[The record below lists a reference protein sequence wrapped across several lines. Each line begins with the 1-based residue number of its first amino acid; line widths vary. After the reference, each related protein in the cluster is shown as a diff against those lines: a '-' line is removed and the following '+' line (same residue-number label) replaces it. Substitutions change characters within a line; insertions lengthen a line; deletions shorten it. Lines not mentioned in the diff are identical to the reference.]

1 MGVSEP
7 FIRRPIAT
15 SLLGIA
21 LLIGGLLGYFAL
33 PVSALPQVDFPT
45 VQVTT
50 QLPGASPDVIA
61 SLITAPLE
69 RQLGQI
75 PSLSAMNST
84 SSFGVSQISL
94 QFDLNRDIDGATQD
108 VQAAINAA
116 AGVLPKTLPYPPT
129 YAKVNPADA
138 PVMTLALRSDTISLR
153 AMSDI
158 ADTLLAQR
166 LSQISGVGRVSV
178 LGGLKPAVRIQADLA
193 RLAAYGIAMEDLRTA
208 IASANVSGPKGSLDG
223 AQQSYIIAA
232 NDQIAAADAY
242 KPVIIAYR
250 NGSPVTIADVAQ
262 IVDGLENDRT
272 GGWYQ
277 GSPAVIIDIQRQPGA
292 NVIDVVSQ
300 IRAEIPKVQRAIPAG
315 VNLTIVSDR
324 TVTIRASVRDVQFTL
339 ILSVVL
345 VTLVVLLFLRSLRA
359 TLIAG
364 VALPL
369 SLITSFG
376 IMYFAG
382 FSLDNL
388 SLMALTIGTGFVV
401 DDAIVMIENIVRHM
415 ENGDSAMEASL
426 KGASEIGFTVIS
438 LTVSLIAVFIPL
450 LFMSGLVGRMFREFA
465 LTLTIAVV
473 TSAVVSLTLTPMM
486 CSRLLKHAHEE
497 LAVPG
502 LAAVSR
508 FIDRTVG
515 FYHRTLL
522 WVLERQRA
530 TLVVTFA
537 TLIATL
543 ALYVVAP
550 KGFLPLQDTASITAV
565 TEAGPDVSFAEM
577 QKRQAEA
584 ADAIKADPDV
594 TGVVSV
600 IGAGS
605 VNPTTNVGRL
615 VMTLKPRGER
625 RDDVSV
631 VITRLKE
638 RVAAIPGMTIY
649 FQPVQ
654 DVQISTQSSRSQYQ
668 YTLTG
673 TDAALVS
680 EWARKLVAEMRR
692 DPLFRDVSSE
702 AQEGGLRAQLT
713 VDRTR
718 AGQLGVS
725 LQGITDTLNDAF
737 AQRQISTIYG
747 QANQYRVVL
756 EALPMYQRD
765 PSILSKLY
773 LPGAASA
780 TAGAPNAQVPLSAVA
795 TLTRTTAPLAI
806 SHQAQFPSIS
816 LSFNLAPGAALG
828 DAVEAVKTIETRIE
842 MPNSIV
848 GVYAGDAAEF
858 AKALAGQPWL
868 LLAAVIT
875 IYIVLGVLYES
886 YIHPIT
892 ILSTLPSA
900 GVGAILALMLCG
912 QDLSVI
918 GLIGIILLM
927 GHRQEE
933 RDHDDRLRARGR
945 ARAGDVA
952 ERGDRTGLSA
962 ALPSDHDD
970 DAGRPVRCAAAGDR
984 ERHRRRAAL
993 PTRHLHY
1000 RRPAAQ
1006 PIAHALHHAGDLSRP
1021 RPHQPP
1027 PRAGAAAGRI
1037 RRSAR
1042 RGRDRGDAV
1051 MASIS
1056 EPFIRRPVA
1065 TTLLSIGLFLLGIVA
1080 YEFLPVASVPN
1091 IDFSR
1096 HLRLGQPSWRRPVRH
1111 GRDGCLAAGAAARR
1125 DRGHQP
1131 DHLDFVTRHDQHPAP
1146 VRHRPQRRQSRP
1158 RRAGGNQCVAGRPAE
1173 RFADAAALPQGEH
1186 RRRAGLRAGADLE
1199 DAVRQRGLRRRRHRA
1214 GAAHLAGAG
1223 GGQCDDLGCRPAGG
1237 QDSAQSCR
1245 AVQCR
1250 HRHRRRANC
1259 DYQRQPARSGRH
1271 LQRRAPERDAVA
1283 QQADADGE
1291 RVPRHRHQEREGQ
1304 FRPALRCCRH
1314 RGLRP

>member
-1 MGVSEP
+1 MSVSEP

-15 SLLGIA
+15 SLLGVA
-21 LLIGGLLGYFAL
+21 LLIGGALGYWAL

-75 PSLSAMNST
+75 PSLSSMNST

-138 PVMTLALRSDTISLR
+138 PVMTLALTSETVSLR
-153 AMSDI
+153 ALSDL
-158 ADTLLAQR
+158 ADTILGQR
-166 LSQISGVGRVSV
+166 LSQISGVGRVAV
-178 LGGLKPAVRIQADLA
+178 LGGLKPAVRVQADLA
-193 RLAAYGIAMEDLRTA
+193 RLAAYGIAMEDLRNA
-208 IASANVSGPKGSLDG
+208 IAGANVSGPKGSLDG
-223 AQQSYIIAA
+223 AQQAYTIAA

-242 KPVIIAYR
+242 KPIIIAYR
-250 NGSPVTIADVAQ
+250 NGSPATIGDIAV

-277 GSPAVIIDIQRQPGA
+277 GTPAVIIDIQRQPGA
-292 NVIDVVSQ
+292 NVINVVRQ
-300 IRAEIPKVQRAIPAG
+300 IRAEIPRLQRAIPAG
-315 VNLTIVSDR
+315 VNLNVVSDR

-339 ILSVVL
+339 VLSVVL

-376 IMYFAG
+376 IMYFSN

-415 ENGDSAMEASL
+415 ENGETAMQAAL
-426 KGASEIGFTVIS
+426 RGASEIGFTVIS

-473 TSAVVSLTLTPMM
+473 TSAIVSLTLTPMM
-486 CSRLLKHAHEE
+486 CSRMLKHDGEE
-497 LAVPG
+497 FAVPG
-502 LAAVSR
+502 LTAISR
-508 FIDRTVG
+508 GIDGMVEFYRT
-515 FYHRTLL
+515 TLL
-522 WVLERQRA
+522 WVLRHQRA
-530 TLVVTFA
+530 TMVVTLATLVA
-537 TLIATL
+537 TLI
-543 ALYVVAP
+543 LYVVAP
-550 KGFLPLQDTASITAV
+550 KGFLPLQDTASVIAV

-577 QKRQAEA
+577 RSRQTQA

-594 TGVVSV
+594 IGVVSV

-605 VNPTTNVGRL
+605 VNPTTNVGHL
-615 VMTLKPRGER
+615 AMTLKPRDER

-631 VITRLKE
+631 VVARLKQ
-638 RVAAIPGMTIY
+638 RVASIPGMTIY

-654 DVQISTQSSRSQYQ
+654 DVQIGTQSSRSQYQ

-673 TDAALVS
+673 TDSDLLTL
-680 EWARKLVAEMRR
+680 WAKKLVAELRR

-702 AQEGGLRAQLT
+702 AEEGGLRAALNI
-713 VDRTR
+713 DRQR

-725 LQGITDTLNDAF
+725 LQVVTDTLNDAF

-773 LPGAASA
+773 VPGAAIVGSP
-780 TAGAPNAQVPLSAVA
+780 AGQVPLSAIA
-795 TLTRTTAPLAI
+795 TLTRTTAPLAV
-806 SHQAQFPSIS
+806 SHQAQFPAVT

-828 DAVEAVKTIETRIE
+828 NAVDAVKSIEGRIG
-842 MPNSIV
+842 MPGSIV
-848 GVYAGDAAEF
+848 GIYAGDAAEF
-858 AKALAGQPWL
+858 AKSLAGQPWL
-868 LLAAVIT
+868 ILAATVT

-900 GVGAILALMLCG
+900 GVGAILALMLFG

-927 GHRQEE
+927 GIVKKNAIIMIDFALEAERRQGMAASDAIVQACLLRFRPIMMTTLAALFGALPLAVQSGAGAEL
-933 RDHDDRLRARGR
+933 RFPLGISIIGGLLLSQLLTLYTTPVIYLALDRVNRRIGKAMPPVGTELPPS
-945 ARAGDVA
+945 ARA
-952 ERGDRTGLSA
+952 
-962 ALPSDHDD
+962 
-970 DAGRPVRCAAAGDR
+970 
-984 ERHRRRAAL
+984 
-993 PTRHLHY
+993 
-1000 RRPAAQ
+1000 
-1006 PIAHALHHAGDLSRP
+1006 
-1021 RPHQPP
+1021 
-1027 PRAGAAAGRI
+1027 
-1037 RRSAR
+1037 
-1042 RGRDRGDAV
+1042 
-1051 MASIS
+1051 S
-1056 EPFIRRPVA
+1056 EGMP
-1065 TTLLSIGLFLLGIVA
+1065 
-1080 YEFLPVASVPN
+1080 
-1091 IDFSR
+1091 
-1096 HLRLGQPSWRRPVRH
+1096 
-1111 GRDGCLAAGAAARR
+1111 
-1125 DRGHQP
+1125 
-1131 DHLDFVTRHDQHPAP
+1131 
-1146 VRHRPQRRQSRP
+1146 
-1158 RRAGGNQCVAGRPAE
+1158 
-1173 RFADAAALPQGEH
+1173 
-1186 RRRAGLRAGADLE
+1186 
-1199 DAVRQRGLRRRRHRA
+1199 
-1214 GAAHLAGAG
+1214 
-1223 GGQCDDLGCRPAGG
+1223 
-1237 QDSAQSCR
+1237 
-1245 AVQCR
+1245 
-1250 HRHRRRANC
+1250 
-1259 DYQRQPARSGRH
+1259 
-1271 LQRRAPERDAVA
+1271 
-1283 QQADADGE
+1283 
-1291 RVPRHRHQEREGQ
+1291 
-1304 FRPALRCCRH
+1304 
-1314 RGLRP
+1314 

>member
-1 MGVSEP
+1 MSVSEP

-21 LLIGGLLGYFAL
+21 LMIGGALGYWAL

-75 PSLSAMNST
+75 PSLSTMQST

-116 AGVLPKTLPYPPT
+116 AGILPKNLPYPPT

-138 PVMTLALRSDTISLR
+138 PVMTLALTSETISLR

-158 ADTLLAQR
+158 ADTILGQR
-166 LSQISGVGRVSV
+166 LSQISGVGRVAV
-178 LGGLKPAVRIQADLA
+178 LGGLKPAVRVQADLA
-193 RLAAYGIAMEDLRTA
+193 RLAAYGIAMEDLRSA
-208 IASANVSGPKGSLDG
+208 IAGANVSGPKGSLDG
-223 AQQSYIIAA
+223 AQQSYTIAA

-242 KPVIIAYR
+242 KPIIIAYR
-250 NGSPVTIADVAQ
+250 NGNPVTIGDVAQ

-277 GSPAVIIDIQRQPGA
+277 GTPAVIIDIQRQPGA

-345 VTLVVLLFLRSLRA
+345 VTL
-359 TLIAG
+359 
-364 VALPL
+364 
-369 SLITSFG
+369 
-376 IMYFAG
+376 
-382 FSLDNL
+382 
-388 SLMALTIGTGFVV
+388 MALSIGTGFVV

-415 ENGDSAMEASL
+415 EDGESVMEASL

-486 CSRLLKHAHEE
+486 CSRLLKHVGEE
-497 LAVPG
+497 MTVPG
-502 LAAVSR
+502 LAVVSR
-508 FIDRTVG
+508 FIDRMVA

-522 WVLERQRA
+522 WVLQRQRA
-530 TLVVTFA
+530 TMLLTFA
-537 TLIATL
+537 TIALTL
-543 ALYVVAP
+543 FMYVMAP

-577 QKRQAEA
+577 QSRQMTA
-584 ADAIKADPDV
+584 AAAIQADPDV
-594 TGVVSV
+594 IGVVSV
-600 IGAGS
+600 IGAGA

-625 RDDVSV
+625 RDDVSA
-631 VITRLKE
+631 VITRLKQ
-638 RVAAIPGMTIY
+638 RTASIPGMTIY

-680 EWARKLVAEMRR
+680 LWANNLVAELRK

-702 AQEGGLRAQLT
+702 AQDRGLRAALDINRQ
-713 VDRTR
+713 R

-725 LQGITDTLNDAF
+725 IQGVNDTLNDAF

-756 EALPMYQRD
+756 EAMPVYQRD
-765 PSILSKLY
+765 PSILAKLY
-773 LPGAASA
+773 VPGAL
-780 TAGAPNAQVPLSAVA
+780 GAQVPLSAVA

-806 SHQAQFPSIS
+806 SHQAQFPAIS
-816 LSFNLAPGAALG
+816 LSFNLSPGESLG
-828 DAVEAVKTIETRIE
+828 NAVEEVKRIETRIG
-842 MPNSIV
+842 MPTSIV
-848 GVYAGDAAEF
+848 GMFSGDAAEF
-858 AKALAGQPWL
+858 SKSLAGQPWL
-868 LLAAVIT
+868 ILAAIVT
-875 IYIVLGVLYES
+875 IYIVLGVLHES

-912 QDLSVI
+912 EDLSVI

-927 GHRQEE
+927 GIVKKNAIMMIDFALEAERNQGMSPQEAIVQACLLRFRPIMMTTLAALFGALPLAIE
-933 RDHDDRLRARGR
+933 SGTGAELRFPLGISIIGGLLLSQLLTLYTTPVIYLALDRLNRKIEKAVPEPGPH
-945 ARAGDVA
+945 G
-952 ERGDRTGLSA
+952 
-962 ALPSDHDD
+962 P
-970 DAGRPVRCAAAGDR
+970 PV
-984 ERHRRRAAL
+984 
-993 PTRHLHY
+993 
-1000 RRPAAQ
+1000 
-1006 PIAHALHHAGDLSRP
+1006 
-1021 RPHQPP
+1021 
-1027 PRAGAAAGRI
+1027 AGA
-1037 RRSAR
+1037 
-1042 RGRDRGDAV
+1042 
-1051 MASIS
+1051 
-1056 EPFIRRPVA
+1056 
-1065 TTLLSIGLFLLGIVA
+1065 T
-1080 YEFLPVASVPN
+1080 
-1091 IDFSR
+1091 
-1096 HLRLGQPSWRRPVRH
+1096 
-1111 GRDGCLAAGAAARR
+1111 
-1125 DRGHQP
+1125 
-1131 DHLDFVTRHDQHPAP
+1131 
-1146 VRHRPQRRQSRP
+1146 
-1158 RRAGGNQCVAGRPAE
+1158 
-1173 RFADAAALPQGEH
+1173 
-1186 RRRAGLRAGADLE
+1186 
-1199 DAVRQRGLRRRRHRA
+1199 
-1214 GAAHLAGAG
+1214 
-1223 GGQCDDLGCRPAGG
+1223 
-1237 QDSAQSCR
+1237 
-1245 AVQCR
+1245 
-1250 HRHRRRANC
+1250 
-1259 DYQRQPARSGRH
+1259 
-1271 LQRRAPERDAVA
+1271 
-1283 QQADADGE
+1283 
-1291 RVPRHRHQEREGQ
+1291 EGMQ
-1304 FRPALRCCRH
+1304 
-1314 RGLRP
+1314 

>member
-1 MGVSEP
+1 M
-7 FIRRPIAT
+7 
-15 SLLGIA
+15 
-21 LLIGGLLGYFAL
+21 
-33 PVSALPQVDFPT
+33 
-45 VQVTT
+45 QVTT

-75 PSLSAMNST
+75 PSLSSMNST

-138 PVMTLALRSDTISLR
+138 PVLTLALTSETISLR
-153 AMSDI
+153 AMSDL
-158 ADTLLAQR
+158 ADTILAQR

-178 LGGLKPAVRIQADLA
+178 LGGLKPAVRVQADLA
-193 RLAAYGIAMEDLRTA
+193 RLAAYGIAMEDLRNA
-208 IASANVSGPKGSLDG
+208 IAGANVSGPKGSLDG
-223 AQQSYIIAA
+223 AQQAYTIAA

-242 KPVIIAYR
+242 KPIIIAYR
-250 NGSPVTIADVAQ
+250 NGAPVTIGDVAQ

-277 GSPAVIIDIQRQPGA
+277 GTPAVIIDIQRQPGA
-292 NVIDVVSQ
+292 NVIEVVRQ
-300 IRAEIPKVQRAIPAG
+300 IRAEIPKLQRAIPAG
-315 VNLTIVSDR
+315 VNLNVVSDR
-324 TVTIRASVRDVQFTL
+324 TDTIRASVHDVQFTL
-339 ILSVVL
+339 VLSVVL

-376 IMYFAG
+376 IMYFSGLQPRQSVADG
-382 FSLDNL
+382 
-388 SLMALTIGTGFVV
+388 A
-401 DDAIVMIENIVRHM
+401 DDRHRLRGRRRHRDDR
-415 ENGDSAMEASL
+415 EHRPPHGERRNPRWQASL
-426 KGASEIGFTVIS
+426 RGASEIGFTVIS

-473 TSAVVSLTLTPMM
+473 TSAIVSLTLTPMM
-486 CSRLLKHAHEE
+486 CSRLLKHAGEE
-497 LAVPG
+497 MVVPG
-502 LAAVSR
+502 LAAISR
-508 FIDRTVG
+508 FIDRMVD

-522 WVLERQRA
+522 WVLQRQRA
-530 TLVVTFA
+530 TLLVTFA
-537 TLIATL
+537 TLAATL
-543 ALYVVAP
+543 ILYVVAP

-577 QKRQAEA
+577 QSRQTQA
-584 ADAIKADPDV
+584 ANAIKSDPDV

-625 RDDVSV
+625 RADVSA
-631 VITRLKE
+631 VIARLKQLT
-638 RVAAIPGMTIY
+638 ASIPGMTIY

-673 TDAALVS
+673 TDAALVGQ
-680 EWARKLVAEMRR
+680 WANKLVAELRH

-702 AQEGGLRAQLT
+702 AQEGGLRAALDINRQ
-713 VDRTR
+713 R

-725 LQGITDTLNDAF
+725 LQGVTDTLNDAF

-773 LPGAASA
+773 LPGALD
-780 TAGAPNAQVPLSAVA
+780 AQVPLSAVA

-806 SHQAQFPSIS
+806 SHQAQFPAVS

-828 DAVEAVKTIETRIE
+828 DAVDEVKSIETRIG
-842 MPNSIV
+842 MPGSIV
-848 GVYAGDAAEF
+848 GVFAGDAAEF
-858 AKALAGQPWL
+858 SKSLAGQPWL
-868 LLAAVIT
+868 ILAALVT

-900 GVGAILALMLCG
+900 GVGAILALMLFG

-927 GHRQEE
+927 GIVKKNAIMMIDFALE
-933 RDHDDRLRARGR
+933 
-945 ARAGDVA
+945 A
-952 ERGDRTGLSA
+952 ERHQGMSAMDAIVQACLLRFRPIMMTTLA
-962 ALPSDHDD
+962 ALF
-970 DAGRPVRCAAAGDR
+970 G
-984 ERHRRRAAL
+984 AL
-993 PTRHLHY
+993 PLAVESGTGAELRFPLGISIIGGLLLSQLLTLY
-1000 RRPAAQ
+1000 TTPV
-1006 PIAHALHHAGDLSRP
+1006 IYLALDRINRSIEKAV
-1021 RPHQPP
+1021 PP
-1027 PRAGAAAGRI
+1027 VGPELPSPPVAGA
-1037 RRSAR
+1037 
-1042 RGRDRGDAV
+1042 
-1051 MASIS
+1051 
-1056 EPFIRRPVA
+1056 
-1065 TTLLSIGLFLLGIVA
+1065 T
-1080 YEFLPVASVPN
+1080 
-1091 IDFSR
+1091 
-1096 HLRLGQPSWRRPVRH
+1096 
-1111 GRDGCLAAGAAARR
+1111 
-1125 DRGHQP
+1125 
-1131 DHLDFVTRHDQHPAP
+1131 
-1146 VRHRPQRRQSRP
+1146 
-1158 RRAGGNQCVAGRPAE
+1158 
-1173 RFADAAALPQGEH
+1173 
-1186 RRRAGLRAGADLE
+1186 
-1199 DAVRQRGLRRRRHRA
+1199 
-1214 GAAHLAGAG
+1214 
-1223 GGQCDDLGCRPAGG
+1223 
-1237 QDSAQSCR
+1237 
-1245 AVQCR
+1245 
-1250 HRHRRRANC
+1250 
-1259 DYQRQPARSGRH
+1259 
-1271 LQRRAPERDAVA
+1271 
-1283 QQADADGE
+1283 
-1291 RVPRHRHQEREGQ
+1291 EGMQ
-1304 FRPALRCCRH
+1304 
-1314 RGLRP
+1314 

>member
-45 VQVTT
+45 VQVST

-75 PSLSAMNST
+75 PSLTAMNST

-193 RLAAYGIAMEDLRTA
+193 RLAAYGIAMEDLRAA
-208 IASANVSGPKGSLDG
+208 IANANVSGPKGSLDG

-242 KPVIIAYR
+242 RPIIIAYR
-250 NGSPVTIADVAQ
+250 NGSPVTIGDVAQ

-277 GSPAVIIDIQRQPGA
+277 GTPAVIIDIQRQPGA
-292 NVIDVVSQ
+292 NVIDVVKQ

-315 VNLTIVSDR
+315 VHLTIVSDR
-324 TVTIRASVRDVQFTL
+324 TVTIRASVHDVQFTL

-415 ENGDSAMEASL
+415 ENGDSAMQASL

-486 CSRLLKHAHEE
+486 CSRLLKAAHEE
-497 LAVPG
+497 MAVPG

-508 FIDRTVG
+508 FIDRTVE

-537 TLIATL
+537 TLVATL
-543 ALYVVAP
+543 VLYVVAP

-565 TEAGPDVSFAEM
+565 TEAAPDVSFGEM

-625 RDDVSV
+625 RDDVSA
-631 VITRLKE
+631 VITRLKDK
-638 RVAAIPGMTIY
+638 VAGIPGMTVY

-673 TDAALVS
+673 TDATLVS
-680 EWARKLVAEMRR
+680 EWARKLVNEMRR

-702 AQEGGLRAQLT
+702 AQEGGLRAQLD

-725 LQGITDTLNDAF
+725 LQAITDTLNDAF

-773 LPGAASA
+773 LPGGASSSVF
-780 TAGAPNAQVPLSAVA
+780 GAPNAQVPLDAVA
-795 TLTRTTAPLAI
+795 TLKRTTAPLAI
-806 SHQAQFPSIS
+806 SHQAQFPAIS

-828 DAVEAVKTIETRIE
+828 DAVEAVKAVETRIE

-900 GVGAILALMLCG
+900 GVGAILALILCG

-927 GHRQEE
+927 GIVKKNAIMMIDFALE
-933 RDHDDRLRARGR
+933 
-945 ARAGDVA
+945 A
-952 ERGDRTGLSA
+952 ERGQGMPAHEAIVQACLLRFRPIMMTTLA
-962 ALPSDHDD
+962 ALF
-970 DAGRPVRCAAAGDR
+970 G
-984 ERHRRRAAL
+984 AL
-993 PTRHLHY
+993 PLAIESGTGAELRFPLGISIIGGLLLSQLLTLY
-1000 RRPAAQ
+1000 TTPVIYLALDRINRRLEQ
-1006 PIAHALHHAGDLSRP
+1006 AL
-1021 RPHQPP
+1021 PP
-1027 PRAGAAAGRI
+1027 PAPEGPPTAGA
-1037 RRSAR
+1037 
-1042 RGRDRGDAV
+1042 
-1051 MASIS
+1051 
-1056 EPFIRRPVA
+1056 
-1065 TTLLSIGLFLLGIVA
+1065 T
-1080 YEFLPVASVPN
+1080 
-1091 IDFSR
+1091 
-1096 HLRLGQPSWRRPVRH
+1096 
-1111 GRDGCLAAGAAARR
+1111 
-1125 DRGHQP
+1125 
-1131 DHLDFVTRHDQHPAP
+1131 
-1146 VRHRPQRRQSRP
+1146 
-1158 RRAGGNQCVAGRPAE
+1158 
-1173 RFADAAALPQGEH
+1173 
-1186 RRRAGLRAGADLE
+1186 
-1199 DAVRQRGLRRRRHRA
+1199 
-1214 GAAHLAGAG
+1214 
-1223 GGQCDDLGCRPAGG
+1223 
-1237 QDSAQSCR
+1237 
-1245 AVQCR
+1245 
-1250 HRHRRRANC
+1250 
-1259 DYQRQPARSGRH
+1259 
-1271 LQRRAPERDAVA
+1271 
-1283 QQADADGE
+1283 
-1291 RVPRHRHQEREGQ
+1291 EGMQ
-1304 FRPALRCCRH
+1304 
-1314 RGLRP
+1314 